1 MKVDLGTII
10 EDLKLMKGRQE
21 QMRVELAK
29 DSELVVNSWLIIA
42 QLQQENTRL
51 VADNAELRHHL
62 NPAPDG
68 PITDAEAPFKGP
80 SSGAC

>member
-1 MKVDLGTII
+1 MRVDLGTII

-42 QLQQENTRL
+42 QLQQENARL
-51 VADNAELRHHL
+51 ESENAELRRHL
-62 NPAPDG
+62 NPAPNG
-68 PITDAEAPFKGP
+68 PITDAEAPY
-80 SSGAC
+80 